1 MPHTVPVWPLSTP
14 ANARAHDD
22 PLADRERHV
31 RPELRALGKLAGDDV
46 RLRTMDGVHF
56 ANGIG
61 RIESC
66 RRPREGDALLD
77 FLHDVQRV
85 AGSDR
90 LELVVVHKPCLGAK
104 ACAQRSC
111 LKTCYSEPERRP
123 RGTRSRRR
131 NSDPSAAGFPQRD
144 RLSVQISVS

>member
-90 LELVVVHKPCLGAK
+90 LELVVVHKPCLGAIK
-104 ACAQRSC
+104 
-111 LKTCYSEPERRP
+111 RRKLLQVSIASSASSRLGGASVP
-123 RGTRSRRR
+123 RLA
-131 NSDPSAAGFPQRD
+131 PSARA
-144 RLSVQISVS
+144 